1 MSITNTSAQWLM
13 MVFSLPSSKAS
24 ERVQIWRKLQKFGAI
39 NFRNAG
45 YLLPN
50 TPENQERFAWICTA
64 VRGHKGEASVLQ
76 VESADDVSPEGLRDL
91 FRQAR
96 EIEYA
101 ALRKELQKQKP
112 QTGPPSAQL
121 VRLRKRFDEI
131 VAMDF
136 FGSKS
141 RSAVEQLLNSLTKP
155 QAEQMAIR
163 PEVAKK
169 DYQSKTWMTRS
180 RPGIDRV
187 SSAWLITR
195 FIDPKARFI
204 FADDPTKQRNAI
216 PFDMYGKAG
225 FGHES
230 DRCTFETLCRAFGI
244 GDKRALLI
252 AEAIHDADLEDGKFG
267 RHEGHAMNQILR
279 GWAAQHIPDDQLL
292 RRGIDLIEGFY
303 NSIPKSKEA
312 CHGT

>member
-1 MSITNTSAQWLM
+1 

-39 NFRNAG
+39 SFRNAG

-50 TPENQERFAWICTA
+50 TPENQERFAWVCTA
-64 VRGHKGEASVLQ
+64 VRSYKGEASVLQ
-76 VESADDVSPEGLRDL
+76 VESVDDVSPEGLRDL

-96 EIEYA
+96 ETEYA
-101 ALRKELQKQKP
+101 ALHKDLQKLKP
-112 QTGPPSAQL
+112 QPGPPTTQL

-141 RSAVEQLLNSLTKP
+141 RPAVEQLLDSLTKP
-155 QAEQMAIR
+155 QAEQIAMM
-163 PEVAKK
+163 PKVAKRA
-169 DYQSKTWMTRS
+169 YQSKTWMTRP

-204 FADDPTKQRNAI
+204 FANDPAKHPSAI
-216 PFDMYGKAG
+216 PFDMYGEAG
-225 FGHES
+225 FGHDG
-230 DRCTFETLCRAFGI
+230 DRCTFETLCLSFDVS
-244 GDKRALLI
+244 DKRVLTLAK
-252 AEAIHDADLEDGKFG
+252 AIHDADLEDGKFG

-279 GWAAQHIPDDQLL
+279 GWATQNVPDDELL
-292 RRGIDLIEGFY
+292 RRGMDLIEGFY
-303 NSIPKSKEA
+303 HSIPQSKENLL
-312 CHGT
+312 